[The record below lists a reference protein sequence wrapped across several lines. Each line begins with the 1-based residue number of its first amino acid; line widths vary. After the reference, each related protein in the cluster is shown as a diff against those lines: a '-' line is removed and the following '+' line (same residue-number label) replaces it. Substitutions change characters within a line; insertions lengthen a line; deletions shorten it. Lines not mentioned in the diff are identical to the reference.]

1 MANPLLVNAAR
12 SAPVVLAG
20 VAAVPAVAGLAA
32 VATICL
38 CGIMVVR
45 HRTQSHVS
53 LRYKKGQGLV
63 FDLMKEADGASSMV
77 TVHATE
83 SARHDR

>member
-63 FDLMKEADGASSMV
+63 FDLMKEDDGASSMV

-83 SARHDR
+83 GARHDR

>member
-53 LRYKKGQGLV
+53 LRYKKGQGLI

-83 SARHDR
+83 GARHDR

>member
-12 SAPVVLAG
+12 TAPVVLAG
-20 VAAVPAVAGLAA
+20 VAAVPAVASLAA

-38 CGIMVVR
+38 CGIMFVR

-53 LRYKKGQGLV
+53 LRYRKGQGLV
-63 FDLMKEADGASSMV
+63 FDLMKEADGGSSMV
-77 TVHATE
+77 TVHP
-83 SARHDR
+83 SGNIRND

>member
-12 SAPVVLAG
+12 SASIVLAG
-20 VAAVPAVAGLAA
+20 AAAVPAVAGLAA

-38 CGIMVVR
+38 CSVMVIR
-45 HRTQSHVS
+45 HRTRSHVS

-63 FDLMKEADGASSMV
+63 FDLMKEADDATSLV
-77 TVHATE
+77 TVHDVGST
-83 SARHDR
+83 RHD

>member
-83 SARHDR
+83 GARHDR

>member
-1 MANPLLVNAAR
+1 MSAAR

-20 VAAVPAVAGLAA
+20 VAAVPAVASLAA

-38 CGIMVVR
+38 CSIMVVR

-53 LRYKKGQGLV
+53 LRYRKGQGLM
-63 FDLMKEADGASSMV
+63 FDLMKEADDASSLV
-77 TVHATE
+77 TI
-83 SARHDR
+83 HDAGGPRDV

>member
-45 HRTQSHVS
+45 YRTQSHVS

-83 SARHDR
+83 GARHDR

>member
-1 MANPLLVNAAR
+1 MNAAR

-38 CGIMVVR
+38 CSIMVVR

-53 LRYKKGQGLV
+53 LRYKRGQGLV
-63 FDLMKEADGASSMV
+63 FDLMKEAEGTTSLV
-77 TVHATE
+77 TVHE
-83 SARHDR
+83 SNGVRNV